1 MEKTKVTYMDTDSLI
16 PYANNPRLND
26 NAVDAVAAS
35 IKEFGFKVP
44 IVVDGENVIINGHTR
59 LKAAHKLGLKQV
71 PVIVAD
77 DLTPA
82 QVKAFRL
89 ADNKTSEFAEWDLDK
104 LDIELDSIA
113 DIDMGDFGF
122 DLNLWGGTHA
132 ADSDAGDWFDRD
144 AKDGDEHEDGNDEY
158 NEFVDKFKPKKTTD
172 DCYTPDNVYEAV
184 AEWVS
189 QEYGIDRSDMVRPF
203 YPGGDYRSEDYAP
216 GCCVVDNPPFSILSE
231 IQRFYQEHGVR
242 FFLFAPTLTLFS
254 RVDGVCY
261 VPCGGS
267 VTYENG
273 AKVGTSFVTNLE
285 PDLIVRTAP
294 ALEAAMRQAN
304 DENLSEAKKHFPKYQ
319 YPPEVITSA
328 MVSRWCLRGVDFRLR
343 REDAARIS
351 ALDAQLPE
359 GKAIYGGGFLLSEN
373 AAREAETAAREA
385 KTAAREAKTAA
396 REAETADG
404 VEPEYVWELS
414 ERERGIIAN
423 LGKND
428 DDRVERES
436 IPEDS
441 KR

>member
-1 MEKTKVTYMDTDSLI
+1 MEKTKVTYMDADSLI

-59 LKAAHKLGLKQV
+59 LKAARKLGLKQV

-89 ADNKTSEFAEWDLDK
+89 ADNKTSEFAEWDMDK

-122 DLNLWGGTHA
+122 DLNLWGETHA
-132 ADSDAGDWFDRD
+132 ADSDAGGWFDRD
-144 AKDGDEHEDGNDEY
+144 SKDDDEHEDGNDEY

-184 AEWVS
+184 AAWVS
-189 QEYGIDRSDMVRPF
+189 QEYGIERSDMVRPF
-203 YPGGDYRSEDYAP
+203 YPGGDYRSEDYTP

-231 IQRFYQEHGVR
+231 IERFYQEQGVR
-242 FFLFAPTLTLFS
+242 FFIFAPTLTLFGS

-267 VTYENG
+267 VIYENG
-273 AKVGTSFVTNLE
+273 AEVGTSFVTNLE

-294 ALEAAMRQAN
+294 ALAVALKQAN
-304 DENLSEAKKHFPKYQ
+304 DENLREQKKQLPKYS

-328 MVSRWCLRGVDFRLR
+328 MVARWCSYGVDFRLR

-351 ALDAQLPE
+351 ALDAQRPD
-359 GKAIYGGGFLLSEN
+359 GKAIYGSGFLLSEN

-385 KTAAREAKTAA
+385 EMVARKPKMV
-396 REAETADG
+396 D
-404 VEPEYVWELS
+404 VWELS
-414 ERERGIIAN
+414 ERERGIIAG

-428 DDRVERES
+428 ENRAERES

>member
-1 MEKTKVTYMDTDSLI
+1 MNKTKVTYMDVDSLI

-82 QVKAFRL
+82 QAKAFRL
-89 ADNKTSEFAEWDLDK
+89 ADNKTSELAEWDLDK
-104 LDIELDSIA
+104 LDIELGSIA
-113 DIDMGDFGF
+113 NIDMGDFCF
-122 DLNLWGGTHA
+122 DLDFVGDTHA
-132 ADSDAGDWFDRD
+132 ADSDAGDWFNRD
-144 AKDGDEHEDGNDEY
+144 AKDMDEHEDGNDEY

-184 AEWVS
+184 AAWVS

-261 VPCGGS
+261 VVCGGR
-267 VTYENG
+267 VIYENG
-273 AKVGTSFVTNLE
+273 ANVKTSFVTNLE
-285 PDLIVRTAP
+285 QDLIVRTAP
-294 ALEAAMRQAN
+294 ALYVALEQASVV
-304 DENLSEAKKHFPKYQ
+304 NLGKKQLPKYS

-328 MVSRWCLRGVDFRLR
+328 MVARWCERGVDFRLP
-343 REDAARIS
+343 REDAERIS
-351 ALDAQLPE
+351 ALDAQRLE
-359 GKAIYGGGFLLSEN
+359 GKAIYGNWFLLSEN
-373 AAREAETAAREA
+373 ATRDAEAAARETETAVREAEVRRAEAVLREDEAANA
-385 KTAAREAKTAA
+385 GGT
-396 REAETADG
+396 
-404 VEPEYVWELS
+404 EYVWELS
-414 ERERGIIAN
+414 ERERGIVAN
-423 LGKND
+423 LGKN
-428 DDRVERES
+428 EE
-436 IPEDS
+436 E
-441 KR
+441 